1 MSDFDCDPLFSR
13 IYLEML
19 EQMTAYSA
27 RRLGDIGLAEDVA
40 QDTFAECW
48 KNWEQGQRV
57 KHHPNP
63 RGWLWEALKIKLKK
77 MRETWRRSA
86 RCRWTSWPT
95 RLRHLWSGGCI

>member
-40 QDTFAECW
+40 HGRTGSRD
-48 KNWEQGQRV
+48 
-57 KHHPNP
+57 
-63 RGWLWEALKIKLKK
+63 
-77 MRETWRRSA
+77 
-86 RCRWTSWPT
+86 
-95 RLRHLWSGGCI
+95 SG